1 MFRTFFLLSF
11 LLVVGLSFYFIS
23 NVYEKWNASPIII
36 ANNAVA
42 TSITDIPFP
51 AVTICN
57 MNQARKS
64 MVKDIK
70 AGTMEDAL
78 LSSLCMDNNVR
89 STDDTGNNGSATTTP
104 PSVYGNYSG
113 KWPQFRSFLLN
124 VSMIHFLTTYFR
136 LLLFKP
142 AL

>member
-1 MFRTFFLLSF
+1 M
-11 LLVVGLSFYFIS
+11 VVALSFYFIS

-36 ANNAVA
+36 TNNAVA

-64 MVKDIK
+64 MVKDIQ

-78 LSSLCMDNNVR
+78 LSSLCLDSNIRLSN
-89 STDDTGNNGSATTTP
+89 GNNDNDT
-104 PSVYGNYSG
+104 SVVSVSSNYSG
-113 KWPQFRSFLLN
+113 KWPQFRAFLLN
-124 VSMIHFLTTYFR
+124 VCLKIKNVIR
-136 LLLFKP
+136 
-142 AL
+142 